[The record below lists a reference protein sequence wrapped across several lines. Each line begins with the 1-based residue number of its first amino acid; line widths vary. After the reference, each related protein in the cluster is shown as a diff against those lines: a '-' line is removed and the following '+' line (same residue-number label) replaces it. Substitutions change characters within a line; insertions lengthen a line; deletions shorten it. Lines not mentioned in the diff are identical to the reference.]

1 MKSKERTKE
10 KREKK
15 RKWEGSLCVC
25 KEQDKGGGAKMVEDK
40 KICVK
45 RFYSLFLIH

>member
-25 KEQDKGGGAKMVEDK
+25 KEQDKGGGG
-40 KICVK
+40 
-45 RFYSLFLIH
+45 